1 MLQKCRCRQNVVRVI
16 RGVVEKKF
24 VHHGEQVGP
33 RQSPPHRALIRR
45 HRSGIRV
52 VDKQRFHGGPPPPHI
67 PPPRNLVFFFTP
79 NPDLLSPRRQRQSQ
93 GRHIPHARG
102 SAQGGIQRQVE
113 SFQLPLVPRESARSR
128 KRPPAASML
137 PRPGERG

>member
-33 RQSPPHRALIRR
+33 RQPPPHRALIRR

-52 VDKQRFHGGPPPPHI
+52 VHKQRFHGGPPPQHKL
-67 PPPRNLVFFFTP
+67 PPREFGLLSTP
-79 NPDLLSPRRQRQSQ
+79 NPPLSSPRRPPPPP
-93 GRHIPHARG
+93 GRPIFP
-102 SAQGGIQRQVE
+102 
-113 SFQLPLVPRESARSR
+113 
-128 KRPPAASML
+128 
-137 PRPGERG
+137 PRPSPPPGSP

>member
-33 RQSPPHRALIRR
+33 RQPPPHRALIRR

-52 VDKQRFHGGPPPPHI
+52 VHKQRFHGGPPTPHN
-67 PPPRNLVFFFTP
+67 PPPRNFVFFLTP
-79 NPDLLSPRRQRQSQ
+79 NPHPLSPPPPPPSPGPQNY
-93 GRHIPHARG
+93 HP
-102 SAQGGIQRQVE
+102 
-113 SFQLPLVPRESARSR
+113 P
-128 KRPPAASML
+128 PPA
-137 PRPGERG
+137 PPGIP